1 MASEL
6 GWDEP
11 RTQQELEEVQALY
24 PAWVRPDGIEA
35 HV

>member
-11 RTQQELEEVQALY
+11 RTQKELEEVQALY
-24 PAWVRPDGIEA
+24 PAWIRPDATEA
-35 HV
+35 NV